1 VSGATDEELTE
12 AILLASRAMV
22 GVAVRSLVD
31 SEHEVTLPQYRTLVV
46 LAYSG
51 AHRLADLAATL
62 AVSPSTATRM
72 CDRLV
77 RKGLITRSR
86 DTVDRREVNLDVTE
100 EGRKLV
106 HGVMDRRRKEVR
118 TILRSIP
125 EDARVQLATSLEV
138 LARAAGEIPDLHW
151 SPGWHD
157 GNSADGH
164 SGSDVKTPSVS

>member
-1 VSGATDEELTE
+1 
-12 AILLASRAMV
+12 MV
-22 GVAVRSLVD
+22 GVAVRSLGD

-77 RKGLITRSR
+77 RKGLITRNR
-86 DTVDRREVNLDVTE
+86 DTVDRREVNLEVTE
-100 EGRKLV
+100 DGRRLV
-106 HGVMDRRRKEVR
+106 HGVMDRRRREVR
-118 TILRSIP
+118 AILRSIP
-125 EDARVQLATSLEV
+125 QDARVQLATSLEV

-157 GNSADGH
+157 GKVADGNTD
-164 SGSDVKTPSVS
+164 GDVKTPSAS